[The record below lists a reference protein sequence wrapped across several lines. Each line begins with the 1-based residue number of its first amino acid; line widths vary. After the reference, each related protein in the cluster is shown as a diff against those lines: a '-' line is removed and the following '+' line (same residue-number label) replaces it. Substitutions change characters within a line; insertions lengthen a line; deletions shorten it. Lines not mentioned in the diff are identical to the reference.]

1 MSATIALAFSVRC
14 SSSGTLRIWIVF
26 GILRKLTYAPGTY
39 RRGYLSKPRLVG
51 ARGVSYSGLSDEN
64 EDAQAESRV
73 MGGDDLVERL
83 LSGDR
88 RALARVISKI
98 ERGDPETHEI
108 VSEIYPKTGNAPS
121 IGFTGPPGVGKSSIM
136 AKLIELYRE
145 QDRRVGVV
153 SVDPS
158 SPFSRGAI
166 LGDRIR
172 LSDHFLDSGVFIRSM
187 GSRGHLGGLAGAS
200 RLAALAME
208 AAGMDIVLYET
219 VGVGQ
224 GEVEVASAADTV
236 VLALQPGAGD
246 AVQALKA
253 GVMEIADIFCIN
265 KADNPQAKNAA
276 SEVRS
281 LLEIGH
287 ELDPDPW
294 FPPIVMT
301 RGDTGEGV
309 QELKDTIAKHRR
321 FLEKEGRLGKRRRA
335 ALRDFVISWATNR
348 LEIEMHERLNREDME
363 IVEKV
368 YNRELDPISASER
381 IFKEV

>member
-1 MSATIALAFSVRC
+1 MAD
-14 SSSGTLRIWIVF
+14 
-26 GILRKLTYAPGTY
+26 
-39 RRGYLSKPRLVG
+39 RR
-51 ARGVSYSGLSDEN
+51 E
-64 EDAQAESRV
+64 
-73 MGGDDLVERL
+73 LVERL

-98 ERGDPETHEI
+98 EREDPETPQI
-108 VSEIYPKTGNAPS
+108 VSRIYPETGDALTV
-121 IGFTGPPGVGKSSIM
+121 GFTGPPGVGKSSVI

-145 QDRRVGVV
+145 EDRRVGVV

-158 SPFSRGAI
+158 SPFSKGAI

-172 LSDHFLDSGVFIRSM
+172 LSEHFLDPGVFIRSM

-208 AAGMDIVLYET
+208 AAGMDVVLFET

-253 GVMEIADIFCIN
+253 GVMEIADVFCIN
-265 KADNPQAKNAA
+265 KADHPQAKGAA

-281 LLEIGH
+281 ILDIGQ
-287 ELDPDPW
+287 ELDPQPW

-309 QELKDTIAKHRR
+309 GELRSAIAEHRSH
-321 FLEKEGRLGKRRRA
+321 LEEGGGLEKRRRA
-335 ALRDFVISWATNR
+335 ALREFVISWAKDR
-348 LEIEMHERLNREDME
+348 LEKEMQERLGREDDELM
-363 IVEKV
+363 EKV
-368 YNRELDPISASER
+368 YDRELDPISASER
-381 IFKEV
+381 IYREV

>member
-1 MSATIALAFSVRC
+1 MLA
-14 SSSGTLRIWIVF
+14 
-26 GILRKLTYAPGTY
+26 
-39 RRGYLSKPRLVG
+39 
-51 ARGVSYSGLSDEN
+51 
-64 EDAQAESRV
+64 
-73 MGGDDLVERL
+73 
-83 LSGDR
+83 GDR

-98 ERGDPETHEI
+98 EREDEEAAGI
-108 VSEIYPKTGNAPS
+108 IAEIYPETGDALTV
-121 IGFTGPPGVGKSSIM
+121 GFTGPPGVGKSSVI
-136 AKLIELYRE
+136 AKLIELYRQE
-145 QDRRVGVV
+145 DRRVGVV

-158 SPFSRGAI
+158 SPFSKGAI

-172 LSDHFLDSGVFIRSM
+172 LSDHFLDTGVFIRSM
-187 GSRGHLGGLAGAS
+187 GSRGHLGGLAGGS
-200 RLAALAME
+200 RLAAIAME
-208 AAGMDIVLYET
+208 ACGYDVILYET

-236 VLALQPGAGD
+236 VLCLQPGTGD
-246 AVQALKA
+246 SVQALKA

-265 KADNPQAKNAA
+265 KADNPQAKSAA

-281 LLEIGH
+281 ILEIGH

-321 FLEKEGRLGKRRRA
+321 FLEQDGRLGKRRRA

-348 LEIEMHERLNREDME
+348 LEIEMHERLNREDTE
-363 IVEKV
+363 LVEKV
-368 YNRELDPISASER
+368 YNRELDPISASDR

>member
-1 MSATIALAFSVRC
+1 VGVRDR
-14 SSSGTLRIWIVF
+14 T
-26 GILRKLTYAPGTY
+26 
-39 RRGYLSKPRLVG
+39 
-51 ARGVSYSGLSDEN
+51 GLDGE
-64 EDAQAESRV
+64 A
-73 MGGDDLVERL
+73 GLVERL
-83 LSGDR
+83 LAGDR

-98 ERGDPETHEI
+98 EREDEEAAGI
-108 VSEIYPKTGNAPS
+108 IAEIYPETGDALTV
-121 IGFTGPPGVGKSSIM
+121 GFTGPPGVGKSSVI
-136 AKLIELYRE
+136 AKLIELYRQE
-145 QDRRVGVV
+145 DRRVGVV

-158 SPFSRGAI
+158 SPFSKGAI

-187 GSRGHLGGLAGAS
+187 GSRGHLGGLAGGS
-200 RLAALAME
+200 RLAAIAME
-208 AAGMDIVLYET
+208 ACGYDVVIYET

-236 VLALQPGAGD
+236 VLCLQPGTGD
-246 AVQALKA
+246 SVQALKA

-265 KADNPQAKNAA
+265 KSDNPQAKNAA

-281 LLEIGH
+281 ILEIGQ

-309 QELKDTIAKHRR
+309 QELKDTIQKHRD
-321 FLEKEGRLGKRRRA
+321 FLEEKGRLAERRRA
-335 ALRDFVISWATNR
+335 ALRDFVVAWATNR
-348 LEIEMHERLNREDME
+348 LEREMQKRLNREDTE
-363 IVEKV
+363 LVEKV
-368 YNRELDPISASER
+368 YRRELDPISASET

>member
-1 MSATIALAFSVRC
+1 VT
-14 SSSGTLRIWIVF
+14 
-26 GILRKLTYAPGTY
+26 
-39 RRGYLSKPRLVG
+39 
-51 ARGVSYSGLSDEN
+51 
-64 EDAQAESRV
+64 
-73 MGGDDLVERL
+73 GGDSLVERL
-83 LSGDR
+83 LAGDR

-98 ERGDPETHEI
+98 ERGDPESHEI
-108 VSEIYPKTGNAPS
+108 ISEIYPKTGNALS
-121 IGFTGPPGVGKSSIM
+121 VGFTGPPGVGKSSIM

-145 QDRRVGVV
+145 EDRRVGVV

-172 LSDHFLDSGVFIRSM
+172 LSEHFLDPGVFIRSM

-236 VLALQPGAGD
+236 VLALQPGTGD

-265 KADNPQAKNAA
+265 KADHPQAKGAA
-276 SEVRS
+276 NEVRS
-281 LLEIGH
+281 ILDIGQ
-287 ELDPDPW
+287 ELDPQPW
-294 FPPIVMT
+294 YPPIIMT

-309 QELKDTIAKHRR
+309 EELEATIEKHRSY
-321 FLEKEGRLGKRRRA
+321 LEESGKLEERRRA
-335 ALRDFVISWATNR
+335 SLKEFVISWAKGR
-348 LEIEMHERLNREDME
+348 LEEEMQERLSREDDELM
-363 IVEKV
+363 EKV
-368 YNRELDPISASER
+368 YGRELDPISASER
-381 IFKEV
+381 IFREV

>member
-1 MSATIALAFSVRC
+1 MT
-14 SSSGTLRIWIVF
+14 
-26 GILRKLTYAPGTY
+26 
-39 RRGYLSKPRLVG
+39 
-51 ARGVSYSGLSDEN
+51 
-64 EDAQAESRV
+64 
-73 MGGDDLVERL
+73 GGDGLVERL

-108 VSEIYPKTGNAPS
+108 ISEIYPKTGNAPS
-121 IGFTGPPGVGKSSIM
+121 VGFTGPPGVGKSSIM
-136 AKLIELYRE
+136 AKLIELYRKE
-145 QDRRVGVV
+145 DRRVGVV

-172 LSDHFLDSGVFIRSM
+172 LSDHFLDPGVFIRSM

-208 AAGMDIVLYET
+208 AAGMDVVLYET

-236 VLALQPGAGD
+236 VLALQPGTGD

-265 KADNPQAKNAA
+265 KADHPQAKGAA
-276 SEVRS
+276 NEVRS
-281 LLEIGH
+281 VLDIGQ
-287 ELDPDPW
+287 ELDPQPW
-294 FPPIVMT
+294 YPPIIMT

-309 QELKDTIAKHRR
+309 EELEATIEKHRSY
-321 FLEKEGRLGKRRRA
+321 LEESGKLDERRRA
-335 ALRDFVISWATNR
+335 SLKEFVISWAKER
-348 LEIEMHERLNREDME
+348 LEEEMQERLSREDDELM
-363 IVEKV
+363 EKV
-368 YNRELDPISASER
+368 YGRELDPISASER
-381 IFKEV
+381 IFREV

>member
-1 MSATIALAFSVRC
+1 
-14 SSSGTLRIWIVF
+14 
-26 GILRKLTYAPGTY
+26 
-39 RRGYLSKPRLVG
+39 VG
-51 ARGVSYSGLSDEN
+51 DNA
-64 EDAQAESRV
+64 
-73 MGGDDLVERL
+73 LVERL

-98 ERGDPETHEI
+98 EGGDPETHEI
-108 VSEIYPKTGNAPS
+108 VSAIYPKTGDALRV
-121 IGFTGPPGVGKSSIM
+121 GFTGPPGVGKSSIM

-145 QDRRVGVV
+145 EDWRVGVV

-172 LSDHFLDSGVFIRSM
+172 LSEHFLDRGVFIRSM

-208 AAGMDIVLYET
+208 AAGMDVVLYET

-253 GVMEIADIFCIN
+253 GVMEIADVFCIN
-265 KADNPQAKNAA
+265 KVDHPQANGAA

-281 LLEIGH
+281 ILDIGQ
-287 ELDPDPW
+287 ELDPQPW
-294 FPPIVMT
+294 FPPIIMT

-309 QELKDTIAKHRR
+309 EELKETIEKHRSY
-321 FLEKEGRLGKRRRA
+321 LEESGRLGERRRA
-335 ALRDFVISWATNR
+335 SLKAFVISWAKER
-348 LEIEMHERLNREDME
+348 LEREMQERLESEDDELM
-363 IVEKV
+363 EKV
-368 YNRELDPISASER
+368 YERDLDPISASEK
-381 IFKEV
+381 IFREV

>member
-1 MSATIALAFSVRC
+1 MGVEDRTGLANK
-14 SSSGTLRIWIVF
+14 G
-26 GILRKLTYAPGTY
+26 
-39 RRGYLSKPRLVG
+39 LV
-51 ARGVSYSGLSDEN
+51 D
-64 EDAQAESRV
+64 
-73 MGGDDLVERL
+73 RL
-83 LSGDR
+83 LAGDR

-98 ERGDPETHEI
+98 EREDEETAGIIAQIYPETGDAI
-108 VSEIYPKTGNAPS
+108 T
-121 IGFTGPPGVGKSSIM
+121 IGFTGPPGVGKSSII
-136 AKLIELYRE
+136 AKLIELYRNE
-145 QDRRVGVV
+145 DRRVGVV

-158 SPFSRGAI
+158 SPFSKGAI

-172 LSDHFLDSGVFIRSM
+172 LSDHFLDAGVFIRSM
-187 GSRGHLGGLAGAS
+187 GSRGHLGGLAGGS
-200 RLAALAME
+200 RLAAIAME
-208 AAGMDIVLYET
+208 AGGYDVILYET

-236 VLALQPGAGD
+236 VLCLQPGTGD
-246 AVQALKA
+246 SVQALKA

-265 KADNPQAKNAA
+265 KADNPQAKSAA

-281 LLEIGH
+281 ILEIGH

>member
-1 MSATIALAFSVRC
+1 M
-14 SSSGTLRIWIVF
+14 
-26 GILRKLTYAPGTY
+26 GIEDE
-39 RRGYLSKPRLVG
+39 
-51 ARGVSYSGLSDEN
+51 SGL
-64 EDAQAESRV
+64 
-73 MGGDDLVERL
+73 GGGGLVERL
-83 LSGDR
+83 LAGDR

-98 ERGDPETHEI
+98 EREDEETAEIIAQVYKETGDAIT
-108 VSEIYPKTGNAPS
+108 V
-121 IGFTGPPGVGKSSIM
+121 GFTGPPGVGKSSII

-145 QDRRVGVV
+145 EDRRVGVV

-158 SPFSRGAI
+158 SPFSKGAI

-187 GSRGHLGGLAGAS
+187 GSRGHLGGLAGGS
-200 RLAALAME
+200 RLAAIAME
-208 AAGMDIVLYET
+208 ACGYDVILYET

-236 VLALQPGAGD
+236 VLCLQPGAGD

-253 GVMEIADIFCIN
+253 GVMEIADVFCIN
-265 KADNPQAKNAA
+265 KSDNPQARNAA

-281 LLEIGH
+281 ILEIGQ

-301 RGDTGEGV
+301 RGNTGEGI
-309 QELKDTIAKHRR
+309 QELKETIQKHRD
-321 FLEKEGRLGKRRRA
+321 FLEEDGRLAERRRA
-335 ALRDFVISWATNR
+335 ALRDFVIAWATNR
-348 LEIEMHERLNREDME
+348 LEKEMHERLDREDMKL
-363 IVEKV
+363 VEKV
-368 YNRELDPISASER
+368 YNRELDPISASEQ